1 MDDNCEHPY
10 NENERTQTMAEHTL
24 LRKLEVL
31 WGCPIFCTD
40 ESEKDIRGF
49 GVFSENQ
56 NPLTESEELVH
67 DLIQRA
73 KELDVPAIIKVFD
86 KIYFFCVRSD
96 QEFYL
101 SGPVCAEQLSYVEI
115 HQFYKKYHM
124 SVKEE
129 RHPDKMNLN
138 RILNFVSFL
147 YELLEGRDLQPDEL
161 MEKNNLIEE
170 KEIREE
176 DGTVRIELDK
186 VDGAAYHHT
195 YMEERYVMDCIR
207 AGNVE
212 EINERAAGLFE
223 KAGTLSKNH
232 FNDQR
237 NLAIVTVT
245 MATREA
251 IAGGV
256 SPADSY
262 RLSDYLINQ
271 IDQCRRIEEITEL
284 NRRSLYKF
292 TKLVADT
299 KKTRN
304 FSSYTEQC
312 KDYISQN
319 YHHKIYLEDIAE
331 AIGISQGH
339 LSRIFRRDMGMKI
352 QEYILKFR
360 VERAANLLKYSDAT
374 LSDISDYVCFNSQ
387 SHFGSVFKEYMK
399 MTPGQYREKYKRK
412 EFYT

>member
-1 MDDNCEHPY
+1 
-10 NENERTQTMAEHTL
+10 MAEHTM

-31 WGCPIFCTD
+31 WGIPIFYTD
-40 ESEKDIRGF
+40 ENGKDVRGV
-49 GVFSENQ
+49 GVFSEKQ
-56 NPLTESEELVH
+56 NPLTVSGELVNA
-67 DLIQRA
+67 LIHQA
-73 KELDVPAIIKVFD
+73 KEQDVPAICKVFG
-86 KIYFFCVRSD
+86 KIYFFCVQSGKV
-96 QEFYL
+96 FYL
-101 SGPVCAEQLSYVEI
+101 SGPVCVEQLSYVEI

-124 SVKEE
+124 PAKEE
-129 RHPDKMNLN
+129 RHPDQMTLN
-138 RILNFVSFL
+138 RMLNFVSFL
-147 YELLEGRDLQPDEL
+147 YELLEGKDIQPDKL

-170 KEIREE
+170 KEVREE
-176 DGTVRIELDK
+176 NDTVRIELDK
-186 VDGAAYHHT
+186 PDGTAYHHT

-207 AGNVE
+207 EGNVE
-212 EINERAAGLFE
+212 EINERASGLFE
-223 KAGTLSKNH
+223 KAGILSKNR

-237 NLAIVTVT
+237 NLAIVTTT

-256 SPADSY
+256 SPADAY

-271 IDQCRRIEEITEL
+271 IDRCQKIEEITEL
-284 NRRSLYKF
+284 NRRSIYKF

-299 KKTRN
+299 RKTRS

-319 YHHKIYLEDIAE
+319 YHHKIYMEDIAE

-339 LSRIFRRDMGMKI
+339 LSRVFRQDTGEKI
-352 QEYILKFR
+352 QDYILKFR
-360 VERAANLLKYSDAT
+360 VQRAANLLKYSDAT
-374 LSDISDYVCFNSQ
+374 LSEISDYVCFNSQ

-412 EFYT
+412 EFYS

>member
-1 MDDNCEHPY
+1 
-10 NENERTQTMAEHTL
+10 MAEHTL

-31 WGCPIFCTD
+31 WGIPIFYAD
-40 ESEKDIRGF
+40 ENGKDIRGI
-49 GVFSENQ
+49 GVFSEKQ
-56 NPLTESEELVH
+56 NPLTVSGELVNA
-67 DLIQRA
+67 LIHQA
-73 KELDVPAIIKVFD
+73 KEQDVPAICKVFG
-86 KIYFFCVRSD
+86 KIYFFCVQSGKV
-96 QEFYL
+96 FYL

-124 SVKEE
+124 SAKEE
-129 RHPDKMNLN
+129 RHPNQMTLN
-138 RILNFVSFL
+138 RMLNFVSFL
-147 YELLEGRDLQPDEL
+147 YELLEGKDIQPDKL

-170 KEIREE
+170 KEVREE
-176 DGTVRIELDK
+176 NDTVRIELDK
-186 VDGAAYHHT
+186 PDGAAYHHT
-195 YMEERYVMDCIR
+195 YMEERYVMDCVR
-207 AGNVE
+207 EGNVE
-212 EINERAAGLFE
+212 EINERASGLFE
-223 KAGTLSKNH
+223 KAGILSKNR

-237 NLAIVTVT
+237 NLAIVTTT

-256 SPADSY
+256 SPADAY

-271 IDQCRRIEEITEL
+271 IDRCQKIEEITEL
-284 NRRSLYKF
+284 NRRSIYKF

-299 KKTRN
+299 RKTRS

-319 YHHKIYLEDIAE
+319 YHHKIYMEDIAE

-339 LSRIFRRDMGMKI
+339 LSRVFRQDTGEKI
-352 QEYILKFR
+352 QDYILKFR
-360 VERAANLLKYSDAT
+360 VKRAANLLKYSDAT
-374 LSDISDYVCFNSQ
+374 LSEISDYVCFNSQ

-412 EFYT
+412 EFYS

>member
-1 MDDNCEHPY
+1 
-10 NENERTQTMAEHTL
+10 MAEHTL

-31 WGCPIFCTD
+31 WGIPIFYTD
-40 ESEKDIRGF
+40 ETGKDVRGV
-49 GVFSENQ
+49 GVFSEKQ
-56 NPLTESEELVH
+56 NPLTVSGELVNA
-67 DLIQRA
+67 LIHQA
-73 KELDVPAIIKVFD
+73 KEQDVPAICKVFG
-86 KIYFFCVRSD
+86 KIYFFCVQSGKV
-96 QEFYL
+96 FYL
-101 SGPVCAEQLSYVEI
+101 SGPVCVEQLSYVEI

-124 SVKEE
+124 PAKEE
-129 RHPDKMNLN
+129 RHPDQMTLN
-138 RILNFVSFL
+138 RMLNFVSFL
-147 YELLEGRDLQPDEL
+147 YELLEGKDIQPDKL

-170 KEIREE
+170 KEVREE
-176 DGTVRIELDK
+176 NDTVRIELDK
-186 VDGAAYHHT
+186 PDGTAYHHT

-207 AGNVE
+207 EGNVE
-212 EINERAAGLFE
+212 EINERASGLFE
-223 KAGTLSKNH
+223 KAGILSKNR

-237 NLAIVTVT
+237 NLAIVTTT

-256 SPADSY
+256 SPADAY

-271 IDQCRRIEEITEL
+271 IDRCQKIEEITEL
-284 NRRSLYKF
+284 NRRSIYKF

-299 KKTRN
+299 RKTRS

-319 YHHKIYLEDIAE
+319 YHHKIYMEDIAE

-339 LSRIFRRDMGMKI
+339 LSRVFRQDTGEKI
-352 QEYILKFR
+352 QDYILKFR
-360 VERAANLLKYSDAT
+360 VKRAANLLKYSDAT
-374 LSDISDYVCFNSQ
+374 LSEISDYVCFNSQ

-412 EFYT
+412 EFYS

>member
-1 MDDNCEHPY
+1 
-10 NENERTQTMAEHTL
+10 MAKHTL

-31 WGCPIFCTD
+31 WGIPIFYTD
-40 ESEKDIRGF
+40 KTGKDVRGF
-49 GVFSENQ
+49 GVFSEKQ
-56 NPLTESEELVH
+56 NPLTASEELVAS
-67 DLIQRA
+67 LICQA
-73 KELDVPAIIKVFD
+73 KEQNVPVIRKTFE
-86 KIYFFCVRSD
+86 KIYFFCIQSGE
-96 QEFYL
+96 EFYL

-124 SVKEE
+124 SVRDE
-129 RHPDKMNLN
+129 RHPDKMTMN
-138 RILNFVSFL
+138 RMLNFVSFL
-147 YELLEGRDLQPDEL
+147 YELLEGKDIQPDDL

-176 DGTVRIELDK
+176 NDKVRIELEK
-186 VDGAAYHHT
+186 PDGAAYHHT

-207 AGNVE
+207 EGNVE

-223 KAGTLSKNH
+223 KAGILSKNR

-237 NLAIVTVT
+237 NLAIVTTT

-256 SPADSY
+256 SPADAY

-271 IDQCRRIEEITEL
+271 IDQCQKMEEITEL

-292 TKLVADT
+292 TKLVADAR
-299 KKTRN
+299 KSRN

-312 KDYISQN
+312 KDFISQN

-339 LSRIFRRDMGMKI
+339 LSRIFRRDTGEKI
-352 QEYILKFR
+352 QDYILKFR
-360 VERAANLLKYSDAT
+360 VERAANLLKFSDAT
-374 LSDISDYVCFNSQ
+374 LSEISDYVCFNSQ

-399 MTPGQYREKYKRK
+399 MTPRQYREKYKRK
-412 EFYT
+412 EFYS

>member
-1 MDDNCEHPY
+1 
-10 NENERTQTMAEHTL
+10 MAEHTL

-31 WGCPIFCTD
+31 WGIPIFCTD
-40 ESEKDIRGF
+40 QEGKNICSFGIFSEK
-49 GVFSENQ
+49 Q
-56 NPLTESEELVH
+56 NPLTVSDELLQT
-67 DLIQRA
+67 LIRQAR
-73 KELDVPAIIKVFD
+73 EQDVPVIYKISG
-86 KIYFFCVRSD
+86 KIYFFCISSGSHY
-96 QEFYL
+96 YL
-101 SGPVCAEQLSYVEI
+101 SGPVCAEQMSYVEI

-124 SVKEE
+124 SPKEE
-129 RHPDKMNLN
+129 RHPDKMTMN
-138 RILNFVSFL
+138 RMLNFVSFL
-147 YELLEGRDLQPDEL
+147 YEMLEGKDIQPDEL

-176 DGTVRIELDK
+176 NDKVRIELDK
-186 VDGAAYHHT
+186 RDDASYHHT
-195 YMEERYVMDCIR
+195 YMEERYVMDTIR
-207 AGNVE
+207 AGDVDKVNK
-212 EINERAAGLFE
+212 RADGLFE
-223 KAGTLSKNH
+223 KAGILSKKH
-232 FNDQR
+232 FNNQR
-237 NLAIVTVT
+237 NLAIVSVT

-256 SPADSY
+256 APADAY

-271 IDQCRRIEEITEL
+271 IDQCQTLEEIIEL
-284 NRRSLYKF
+284 NRRCLYKF

-299 KKTRN
+299 RKTRN
-304 FSSYTEQC
+304 FSGYTEQC

-339 LSRIFRRDMGMKI
+339 LSRIFRQDMGMKI
-352 QEYILKFR
+352 QDYILKFR

>member
-1 MDDNCEHPY
+1 
-10 NENERTQTMAEHTL
+10 MAEHTL

-31 WGCPIFCTD
+31 WGIPIFYTD
-40 ESEKDIRGF
+40 ETGKDVRSFGIFSEK
-49 GVFSENQ
+49 Q
-56 NPLTESEELVH
+56 NPLTVSEELVNA
-67 DLIQRA
+67 LICQA
-73 KELDVPAIIKVFD
+73 KEQDVPAICKVLD
-86 KIYFFCVRSD
+86 KIYFFCVQSGR
-96 QEFYL
+96 EFYL

-124 SVKEE
+124 SAKEE
-129 RHPDKMNLN
+129 RHPDQMTLN
-138 RILNFVSFL
+138 RMLNFVSFL
-147 YELLEGRDLQPDEL
+147 YELLEGKDIQPDDL

-176 DGTVRIELDK
+176 NDRVRIELEK
-186 VDGAAYHHT
+186 PNGTAYHHT

-207 AGNVE
+207 EGKVE

-223 KAGTLSKNH
+223 KAGILSKNR

-237 NLAIVTVT
+237 NLAIVTTT

-256 SPADSY
+256 APADAY

-271 IDQCRRIEEITEL
+271 IDQCQKIEEITEL
-284 NRRSLYKF
+284 NRRCLYKF
-292 TKLVADT
+292 TKLVSDA
-299 KKTRN
+299 RERGN
-304 FSSYTEQC
+304 FSGYTEQC

-319 YHHKIYLEDIAE
+319 YQRKIYLEDIAE

-339 LSRIFRRDMGMKI
+339 LSRTFRQDTGMKI
-352 QEYILKFR
+352 LDYIQRFR

-374 LSDISDYVCFNSQ
+374 LSEISDYVCFNSQ

-412 EFYT
+412 EFYS